1 MTTRGTLFSM
11 LYDFVK
17 RTIDIIGTLVALI
30 IFSPIFIIVSIL
42 IKLTS
47 KGPIFYT
54 PQRVG
59 KDGKLFKMLK
69 FRSMYMYEI
78 KGELVHAEK
87 YLQSNPKL
95 MRQYQSNSYKLQNDP
110 RITHVGKFLRKFSFD
125 ELPQLANVLRGD
137 MSLVGP
143 RAYQEDELSHQQ
155 KVYPQTAKYVRIILQ
170 ARPGAS
176 GPWQVSGRSFINFD
190 KRVAMDAAY
199 IKRRSIFYDLWI
211 ILKTPIAMITGKG
224 AI

>member
-1 MTTRGTLFSM
+1 MF
-11 LYDFVK
+11 YDSLK
-17 RTIDIIGTLVALI
+17 RTIDIIGSAIAII
-30 IFSPIFIIVSIL
+30 IFSPIIAIVSVL

-47 KGPIFYT
+47 PGPIFYT
-54 PQRVG
+54 PARVG
-59 KDGKLFKMLK
+59 KGGRLFKMLK

-78 KGELVHAEK
+78 KGKLVHAEK

-95 MRQYQSNSYKLQNDP
+95 MKEYQSNSYKLQNDP
-110 RITHVGKFLRKFSFD
+110 RITFVGKFLRKFSFD
-125 ELPQLANVLRGD
+125 ELPQLINVLVGD

-143 RAYQEDELSHQQ
+143 RAYQADELDHQQ
-155 KVYPQTAKYVRIILQ
+155 KVYPKTAKYVRIILQ

-190 KRVAMDAAY
+190 KRVIMDADY
-199 IKRRSIFYDLWI
+199 VKKRSILYDTLI
-211 ILKTPIAMITGKG
+211 MARTPIAMITGKG

>member
-1 MTTRGTLFSM
+1 M
-11 LYDFVK
+11 LYDSLK
-17 RTIDIIGTLVALI
+17 RTIDIIGSTVALFV
-30 IFSPIFIIVSIL
+30 FSPIFIIVSIL

-47 KGPIFYT
+47 KGPVLYG

-59 KDGKLFKMLK
+59 KGGKLFKMLK

-87 YLQSNPKL
+87 YLESNPKL
-95 MRQYQSNSYKLQNDP
+95 MKEYQLNSYKLQNDP
-110 RITHVGKFLRKFSFD
+110 RITPVGKFLRKFSFD
-125 ELPQLANVLRGD
+125 ELPQLINVLMGH

-143 RAYQEDELSHQQ
+143 RAYQADELAHQQ
-155 KVYPQTAKYVRIILQ
+155 KVYPKTAKYVRIILQ

-190 KRVAMDAAY
+190 KRVVMDAAY
-199 IKRRSIFYDLWI
+199 IKKRSILYDLWI
-211 ILKTPIAMITGKG
+211 ILKTPIAMITARG

>member
-1 MTTRGTLFSM
+1 MF
-11 LYDFVK
+11 YDSLK
-17 RTIDIIGTLVALI
+17 RTIDIIGSAIAII
-30 IFSPIFIIVSIL
+30 IFSPIIAIVSVL

-47 KGPIFYT
+47 PGPIFYT
-54 PQRVG
+54 PARVG
-59 KDGKLFKMLK
+59 KGGRLFKMLK

-78 KGELVHAEK
+78 KGKLVHAEK

-95 MRQYQSNSYKLQNDP
+95 MKEYQSNSYKLQNDP
-110 RITHVGKFLRKFSFD
+110 RITFVGKFLRKFSFD
-125 ELPQLANVLRGD
+125 ELPQLINVLVGD

-143 RAYQEDELSHQQ
+143 RAYQADELDHQQ
-155 KVYPQTAKYVRIILQ
+155 KVYPKTAKYVRIILQ

-190 KRVAMDAAY
+190 KRVVMDADY
-199 IKRRSIFYDLWI
+199 VKKRSILYDTLI
-211 ILKTPIAMITGKG
+211 MARTPIAMITGKG